1 MLINDSDPNPN
12 DSISVTGVNGTA
24 LLTGDV
30 FAAGTSTVVGTVTV
44 DVTGNYTFSPDALFT
59 GEAEFTYTITDEN
72 GNTDTATVSIE
83 VRNTDGPGPE
93 QLNNTPPIA
102 TNDRFSLFSGIAN
115 FMSNLFGN
123 DSDPDGDVITATEI
137 EIGSGTLTGDVVDSA
152 GAVVGTATITDPATG
167 AFTVVMTD
175 LTYIGEVFFDYTITD
190 PSGDTDSA
198 TVTLDLVPDTNGP
211 ANDPPVAENDTV
223 TGTKNSPVSGSL
235 LTNDTDPNAGDTSNL
250 TVTDINGTAIA
261 TNGTTS
267 ISLSDGTL
275 VYDADTNTLPETE
288 TLVSVVFISSCAS
301 GGLSK

>member
-1 MLINDSDPNPN
+1 M
-12 DSISVTGVNGTA
+12 
-24 LLTGDV
+24 
-30 FAAGTSTVVGTVTV
+30 
-44 DVTGNYTFSPDALFT
+44 
-59 GEAEFTYTITDEN
+59 
-72 GNTDTATVSIE
+72 
-83 VRNTDGPGPE
+83 
-93 QLNNTPPIA
+93 
-102 TNDRFSLFSGIAN
+102 
-115 FMSNLFGN
+115 
-123 DSDPDGDVITATEI
+123 
-137 EIGSGTLTGDVVDSA
+137 TGDVVDSA
-152 GAVVGTATITDPATG
+152 GTVVGTATITDPATG

-275 VYDADTNTLPETE
+275 VYDADTNTFEFTPTTADFVGSIQIPYTISDNVAGDPLTDIGVLTISYFDNPPLAQDDINTTE
-288 TLVSVVFISSCAS
+288 TNVSVSGNVLTNDSDPNPDDDLTVVNPATGIAATTAFTITTTNAGTVAINPDGTLSLIHISEPTRPY
-301 GGLSK
+301 